1 MKTAK
6 EIVLAINHSI
16 GNLLSSF
23 HFELIKGGGHSEG
36 DFHKINFYNKPI
48 SIELSASL
56 HPHDYP
62 YYLSIIFKHDE
73 KFNPGFISLQ
83 ELINCLGIN
92 VQKEILFPINNQSQ
106 IELSTSLL
114 IELLSA
120 ILHSKSY
127 VQCIK

>member
-6 EIVLAINHSI
+6 ETILEISKSI
-16 GNLLSSF
+16 DSILLSFNFNMVNSNEV
-23 HFELIKGGGHSEG
+23 FEEY
-36 DFHKINFYNKPI
+36 FHKITYYNSSVI
-48 SIELSASL
+48 IEFSASF

-73 KFNPGFISLQ
+73 RFNPGFISLQ
-83 ELINCLGIN
+83 ELINCLDIN
-92 VQKEILFPINNQSQ
+92 AQEEILFPINNQSQ

-114 IELLSA
+114 KELLIN
-120 ILHSKSY
+120 ILQSQKY